1 MICRPSDHTVG
12 RARLETW
19 TQGRRSIEA
28 WGLWPLDNHTSFVA
42 YSKEEDKI
50 VRLLWTLMYFLG
62 PGKDMWDS
70 TRIIA
75 ERQFLVSRDLLED
88 TAGMSSSNHQ
98 NLTFLV
104 WLPQKPLEHCLP
116 VLQRTK
122 ALGGFLCK
130 VLFSEWKYPVSTTQ
144 TNFLIYSE
152 SADANLYIRKCFQIY
167 WIFTYILGN
176 VS

>member
-1 MICRPSDHTVG
+1 MGALTTI
-12 RARLETW
+12 
-19 TQGRRSIEA
+19 
-28 WGLWPLDNHTSFVA
+28 HTSFVA

-104 WLPQKPLEHCLP
+104 
-116 VLQRTK
+116 
-122 ALGGFLCK
+122 
-130 VLFSEWKYPVSTTQ
+130 
-144 TNFLIYSE
+144 
-152 SADANLYIRKCFQIY
+152 
-167 WIFTYILGN
+167 
-176 VS
+176 